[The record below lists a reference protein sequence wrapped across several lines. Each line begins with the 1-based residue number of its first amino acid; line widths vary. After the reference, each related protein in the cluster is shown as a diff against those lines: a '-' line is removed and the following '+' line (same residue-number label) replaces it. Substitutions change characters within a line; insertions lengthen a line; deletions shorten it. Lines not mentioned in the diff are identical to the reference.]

1 MSTDVISN
9 RFFVRGLSR
18 SGGTLMVTILDA
30 HPDISMGYELYEHL
44 FEPRPEEGLTDIQ
57 ELITQVSR
65 SIPKK
70 NWLKSKLTP
79 PVNPQVAKLLARV
92 RRGGV
97 NEETFLFILEEFAL
111 QGGDIRDVRER
122 LQILENTV
130 RFKMDKEGK
139 TSWGAKISKRLKDT
153 ANLWPDS
160 YFIFMMRDGRDI
172 AASRKNN
179 GDFKQSM
186 EQVARGYAKQIEN
199 FKQFAKHFGSKAVFV
214 QYESLVTEPE
224 NTLRSL
230 CESLNLEWSHKLL
243 NHNKEDL
250 TIYKDPTGHLSAK
263 QLQQPIN
270 SSSIGRWKI
279 DLTEAEVSEFELVA
293 GDTLEEFGYSCTRIF

>member
-1 MSTDVISN
+1 
-9 RFFVRGLSR
+9 
-18 SGGTLMVTILDA
+18 GGTLMATILDA
-30 HPDISMGYELYEHL
+30 HPNISMGYELYEHL

-65 SIPKK
+65 TIPK
-70 NWLKSKLTP
+70 NSWLKSKQTP
-79 PVNPQVAKLLARV
+79 PVNPQVVKLLARI

-97 NEETFLFILEEFAL
+97 NEETFLLILEEFAL
-111 QGGDIRDVRER
+111 QGGDIRGVGER

-130 RFKMDKEGK
+130 RFKMEKEGK
-139 TSWGAKISKRLKDT
+139 TSWGAKISKRLKET
-153 ANLWPDS
+153 AILWPES
-160 YFIFMMRDGRDI
+160 CFIFMMRDGRDI

-179 GDFKQSM
+179 GNFKHTI
-186 EQVARGYAKQIEN
+186 EQVALGYAKQTKK

-230 CESLNLEWSHKLL
+230 CESINLEWSHKLL

-250 TIYKDPTGHLSAK
+250 TIYKDPAGHLSAK
-263 QLQQPIN
+263 QIKQPIN
-270 SSSIGRWKI
+270 SNSIGRWKK
-279 DLTEAEVSEFELVA
+279 DLTEAEVSGFELVA